1 MYLLYFV
8 IYSDIYLCLDIYYNL
23 MYFYL
28 FTQNSLIHNFTN
40 IHVMKVVI
48 SIHNNSSKI
57 PPREILHPSILSFH

>member
-40 IHVMKVVI
+40 IHVMKDDI
-48 SIHNNSSKI
+48 
-57 PPREILHPSILSFH
+57 